1 MRDNQLTI
9 AAIAVLAM
17 CVTTVFHEALGHGS
31 VCLALGGEI
40 LNLTS
45 VYFDCSKHDVW
56 VTAAG
61 PLGNLTAAFFSWLM
75 LRSLK
80 DQPALRLLLLL
91 VLTLSLFWVVV
102 VSGWLV
108 FTGHFASLPA

>member
-17 CVTTVFHEALGHGS
+17 SITTVFHEALGHGS

-40 LNLTS
+40 LSLTS

-91 VLTLSLFWVVV
+91 VLTLSLFWVV
-102 VSGWLV
+102 GIPGL
-108 FTGHFASLPA
+108 FRHIGQRR